1 MNFLTKQKDTHR
13 LRTKLLV
20 VAMGRMD
27 GWGVWDGHVHTATF
41 KMDDQ
46 QGPTVN
52 TGNSAQC

>member
-1 MNFLTKQKDTHR
+1 MIQMNFLTKQKDTHR

-27 GWGVWDGHVHTATF
+27 GWGVWDGHVHTARF

-46 QGPTVN
+46 
-52 TGNSAQC
+52 